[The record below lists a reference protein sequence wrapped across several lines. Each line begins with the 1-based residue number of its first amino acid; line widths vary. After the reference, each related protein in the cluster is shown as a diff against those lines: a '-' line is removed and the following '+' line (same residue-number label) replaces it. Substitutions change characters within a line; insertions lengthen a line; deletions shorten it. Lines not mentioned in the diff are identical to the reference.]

1 MERHLKIG
9 KSYRDIARQF
19 HVSKDA
25 LFRHKAH
32 RAGREMAGLA
42 TGYAFQVPG
51 GVPVPSHPF
60 PDREADLQK
69 LKKIRAAA
77 WGSKEKMVLDSLTK
91 EKVTPLKGRDLGIL
105 AGICSDKHRQWRGL
119 DKADHNVV
127 QVPISLALQHALQ
140 VSLDPQFQNAEREKP
155 EGKK

>member
-1 MERHLKIG
+1 
-9 KSYRDIARQF
+9 
-19 HVSKDA
+19 
-25 LFRHKAH
+25 
-32 RAGREMAGLA
+32 MAGLA

-105 AGICSDKHRQWRGL
+105 A
-119 DKADHNVV
+119 
-127 QVPISLALQHALQ
+127 LQHALQ